1 MLSPFI
7 FYFYFLYYCLLVS
20 KERVVIA
27 SIIVL
32 EVERRR
38 CALLVRHHL
47 AAPLARLGVDGEVVV
62 DHHACR
68 LGAALVERA
77 LRASTLVALLR
88 GCARTG
94 LPVRRKLQGRL
105 REVVVLALIAA
116 HQEGIARPDTGCV
129 FLFHAAPPAIRWF
142 ADHDAVGCLLDQR
155 LTQDGVIV
163 TKPIAHQFLANNCEM
178 LEAEPMRVMEMGVAL
193 AQSSM
198 V

>member
-1 MLSPFI
+1 M
-7 FYFYFLYYCLLVS
+7 
-20 KERVVIA
+20 VIA

-38 CALLVRHHL
+38 CALLIRHHL

-62 DHHACR
+62 DHYACR

-77 LRASTLVALLR
+77 LRARSLIALLR
-88 GCARTG
+88 KCARAG

-129 FLFHAAPPAIRWF
+129 FFFHATPPAIRWF
-142 ADHDAVGCLLDQR
+142 ADHGTMVCFLDQR
-155 LTQDGVIV
+155 LAQDGVSV
-163 TKPIAHQFLANNCEM
+163 AKPIAHQFLTKNREM
-178 LEAEPMRVMEMGVAL
+178 LEAEPMRVIQLGIAL
-193 AQSSM
+193 AQSS
-198 V
+198 VVRLLEHWNALE